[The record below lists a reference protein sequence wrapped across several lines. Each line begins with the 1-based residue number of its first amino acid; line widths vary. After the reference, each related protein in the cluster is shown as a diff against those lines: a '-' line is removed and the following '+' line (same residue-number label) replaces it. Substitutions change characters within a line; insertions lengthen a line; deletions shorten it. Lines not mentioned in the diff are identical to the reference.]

1 MANKYHRQGFSKG
14 KLVTSVV
21 KKAREAFENIY
32 KTNKKKQNVVDQ
44 LNKNL
49 KKYRDKTK
57 ALGFMEEPYNL
68 DKYTD
73 VMVSDFDKKTG
84 PYFDR
89 LKAKEKKLKQLKGK
103 K

>member
-1 MANKYHRQGFSKG
+1 MANKYHRQSFSKG
-14 KLVTSVV
+14 KLVTESV
-21 KKAREAFENIY
+21 KKAREAFKNIY
-32 KTNKKKQNVVDQ
+32 KTNKKKENVVDQ

-49 KKYRDKTK
+49 EKQRKKTGAKP
-57 ALGFMEEPYNL
+57 EQEPYNL
-68 DKYTD
+68 DVYTD

-89 LKAKEKKLKQLKGK
+89 LKKLKGK

>member
-14 KLVTSVV
+14 KLVTETV

-32 KTNKKKQNVVDQ
+32 KTNRKKENVVDQ

-49 KKYRDKTK
+49 KKQRKKTK
-57 ALGFMEEPYNL
+57 AKSEQEPYNL
-68 DKYTD
+68 DQYTD
-73 VMVSDFDKKTG
+73 VMVSDFEKKTG
-84 PYFDR
+84 PYFDKLR
-89 LKAKEKKLKQLKGK
+89 AKEKKLKQLKGK

>member
-14 KLVTSVV
+14 KLVTKAVE
-21 KKAREAFENIY
+21 KAREAFKNIY

-44 LNKNL
+44 LNKDL
-49 KKYRDKTK
+49 AKQRKKTK
-57 ALGFMEEPYNL
+57 AKLEQEPYNL

-89 LKAKEKKLKQLKGK
+89 LKKLKGK